1 MTQPITVAIS
11 GAAGR
16 MGIALIRAL
25 SAHPTLELTACGIRT
40 GSESLAISQFENA
53 GVGFAA
59 ELMVDDSAKLYEKA
73 EAVID
78 FSAPEHAAQLAQCA
92 ANAGGKIFVSGTTG
106 LTSSQKEA
114 IIRCGEKARLVLS
127 ANMSIGVNLMMALVE
142 HAAAKLGNEFDAE
155 IVEMHHRH
163 KVDAP
168 SGTAHALG
176 AAVSRG
182 RNVNLTDVWVKVRD
196 GHTGPR
202 VPGKI
207 GFAALRGGDVI
218 GDHTVMFAGPGER
231 LELSHKAGNRD
242 IFAKGALIAVEWAA
256 RKPNGFY
263 TMRDVVK
270 L

>member
-1 MTQPITVAIS
+1 MGTTPIKVAIS

-25 SAHPTLELTACGIRT
+25 SAHPVLELTACGIRA
-40 GSESLAISQFENA
+40 GSEGLAVNQFENA

-59 ELMVDDSAKLYEKA
+59 EMMVDDPSKLYDNA
-73 EAVID
+73 DAVID
-78 FSAPEHAAQLAQCA
+78 FSAPEHAALLAQLATK
-92 ANAGGKIFVSGTTG
+92 GSKIFVSGTTG
-106 LTSSQKEA
+106 LSSSQKEA

-155 IVEMHHRH
+155 ILEMHHRH

-182 RNVNLTDVWVKVRD
+182 RNVNLADVSVKVRD

-207 GFAALRGGDVI
+207 GFAALRGGDII
-218 GDHTVMFAGPGER
+218 GDHTVIFAGPGER
-231 LELSHKAGNRD
+231 LELAHKAGNRD
-242 IFAKGALIAVEWAA
+242 IFAKGALIAVEWAWH
-256 RKPNGFY
+256 KPNGFY